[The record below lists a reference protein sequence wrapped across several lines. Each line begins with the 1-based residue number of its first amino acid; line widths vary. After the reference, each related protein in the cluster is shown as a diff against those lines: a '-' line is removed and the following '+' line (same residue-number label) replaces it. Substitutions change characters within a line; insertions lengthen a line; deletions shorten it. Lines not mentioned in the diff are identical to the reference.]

1 MSRSPSDPFL
11 SLPRHPQR
19 IVTELRSVDK
29 SGEGVKVAYP
39 RALAPFFDLVGES
52 EARYAGYNTA
62 ANFEAEPAA
71 EKVAQPALVI
81 ATHCRLRD
89 GT

>member
-1 MSRSPSDPFL
+1 M
-11 SLPRHPQR
+11 PRHPQR
-19 IVTELRSVDK
+19 GVTELGSVDK

-39 RALAPFFDLVGES
+39 RALASFFDLVGAG
-52 EARYAGYNTA
+52 EARNAGYNAA

-71 EKVAQPALVI
+71 EKVVQPALVI